1 MHEILR
7 HNARIGPTRLK
18 YLGIIQSVVTRMA
31 ANEFTTRKWSVALG
45 SALIGWTVSRNA
57 YPKHALVAAIPSSC
71 FWLLDAYYLSQERCF
86 RYIFERECAI
96 STEPARIVLGDQL
109 GTSGLDPRSCSASGL
124 AGTPAGD
131 RYRGSGWL
139 RHMADL
145 SCDVLLQVE
154 KGRRLS
160 MLGLFWRSGHPAQL
174 DRARLNGFH
183 SRSQGCC

>member
-7 HNARIGPTRLK
+7 HNARMGPTRLK

-96 STEPARIVLGDQL
+96 STEPARLSLV
-109 GTSGLDPRSCSASGL
+109 TSWGLLDWIRAV
-124 AGTPAGD
+124 AAPAV
-131 RYRGSGWL
+131 WL
-139 RHMADL
+139 VHLPVIAIAA
-145 SCDVLLQVE
+145 VVGYGIWQI
-154 KGRRLS
+154 
-160 MLGLFWRSGHPAQL
+160 
-174 DRARLNGFH
+174 
-183 SRSQGCC
+183 